1 MWRTPALAFLFA
13 VIASAT
19 VRADDGAQP
28 VAAIRAAAESAVA
41 AGPGA
46 TVSASVDERLRLPRC
61 ADALVALAQ
70 SAGTV
75 EVACPGT
82 AGWKLYVPVRVSRS
96 GAVLVLTRPVAAG
109 MPIPADALALE
120 TRDLARLAGGALGD
134 PSLAAGRLARRALP
148 AGHALSGA
156 DLALP
161 PSVRR
166 GQSVTLVARAGA
178 LEVRSS
184 GRALSDAAPG
194 DPVSVENPSSRR
206 VVTGIAQAGGE
217 VWVR

>member
-1 MWRTPALAFLFA
+1 MWRTPALAVFVAL
-13 VIASAT
+13 IAS
-19 VRADDGAQP
+19 VPLRADDGAQP

-61 ADALVALAQ
+61 SEPLVALPQ

-75 EVACPGT
+75 EVACPAA
-82 AGWKLYVPVRVSRS
+82 AGWKLYVPVRISRS
-96 GAVLVLTRPVAAG
+96 GAVLVLTRPVGAG
-109 MPIPADALALE
+109 MPIPTDALALE
-120 TRDLARLAGGALGD
+120 TRDLARLAGGALAD

-148 AGHALSGA
+148 AGHALSAA
-156 DLALP
+156 DIALP
-161 PSVRR
+161 PVVRR
-166 GQSVTLVARAGA
+166 GQSVTLVARAGG

-184 GRALSDAAPG
+184 GRALADAAPG